1 MFQRRFRGRFLE
13 EMEALNVEA
22 PMDLRVN
29 TLMTSREDALGRLLE
44 GRIEAGPTPYSPW
57 GLRLAARRPITG
69 LELYRDGLIEIQ
81 DEGSQLVA
89 LLCEAEAGQ
98 LVVDF
103 CAGGGGKSLAL
114 AVAMRNF
121 GKIAAL
127 DVATRLAE
135 ASPRVKRAGAKIVD
149 LHRLTDDDPWLKKHA
164 GKADRVL
171 VDAPCTGTG
180 AWRRDPMSRFRL
192 TPEELERLTALQR
205 QILAQAAALVKPGG
219 RLIYATCSLLREE
232 DEDQAEW
239 FLKTQAEF
247 RTVPVG
253 EIWSRTV
260 GGECPSE
267 GPYLVLT
274 PKRNQTDGFFVAV
287 FECVGVG

>member
-1 MFQRRFRGRFLE
+1 
-13 EMEALNVEA
+13 
-22 PMDLRVN
+22 
-29 TLMTSREDALGRLLE
+29 
-44 GRIEAGPTPYSPW
+44 
-57 GLRLAARRPITG
+57 
-69 LELYRDGLIEIQ
+69 
-81 DEGSQLVA
+81 
-89 LLCEAEAGQ
+89 
-98 LVVDF
+98 
-103 CAGGGGKSLAL
+103 
-114 AVAMRNF
+114 
-121 GKIAAL
+121 
-127 DVATRLAE
+127 
-135 ASPRVKRAGAKIVD
+135 
-149 LHRLTDDDPWLKKHA
+149 
-164 GKADRVL
+164 
-171 VDAPCTGTG
+171 
-180 AWRRDPMSRFRL
+180 
-192 TPEELERLTALQR
+192 
-205 QILAQAAALVKPGG
+205 VKPGG

>member
-1 MFQRRFRGRFLE
+1 
-13 EMEALNVEA
+13 
-22 PMDLRVN
+22 
-29 TLMTSREDALGRLLE
+29 MTSREDALGRLLE

-69 LELYRDGLIEIQ
+69 LELYRDGLVEIQ
-81 DEGSQLVA
+81 DEGSQIVA

-135 ASPRVKRAGAKIVD
+135 AGPRVKRAGAKIVG
-149 LHRLTDDDPWLKKHA
+149 LHRLTEGDPWLKKHA

-192 TPEELERLTALQR
+192 TPEELEHVTALQR

-239 FLKTQAEF
+239 FLKTQPEF
-247 RTVPVG
+247 RMVPVG
-253 EIWSRTV
+253 EIWSRV
-260 GGECPSE
+260 LGGECPSE